1 MIKTSEPLSLAEA
14 QEFIKDSE
22 ETSPEIREFVNN
34 FKKLPVEDAKSL
46 RKKLNGL
53 DLIKVKADHIS
64 KIIDLLPESKEELN
78 KIFVD
83 INLEEDETNKILD
96 TIKEFK

>member
-34 FKKLPVEDAKSL
+34 FKKLPV
-46 RKKLNGL
+46 
-53 DLIKVKADHIS
+53 
-64 KIIDLLPESKEELN
+64 LL
-78 KIFVD
+78 
-83 INLEEDETNKILD
+83 
-96 TIKEFK
+96 